1 MKQINIKHS
10 VIYMLVIASLTAC
23 DSIPFINNTSDYKGA
38 GRSRPLEVPPDL
50 TASPVSDAYSIPGS
64 TNYSSY
70 SQAQEGQE
78 VGVEKVLVT
87 PDGVRLEKPVR
98 NVG

>member
-1 MKQINIKHS
+1 MNIKHS
-10 VIYMLVIASLTAC
+10 ALYLLMLASLAAC
-23 DSIPFINNTSDYKGA
+23 DSIPFINNSSDYKGA
-38 GRSRPLEVPPDL
+38 ARSRPLEVPPDL

-78 VGVEKVLVT
+78 VAVEKVLAT
-87 PDGVRLEKPVR
+87 PDGVRLER
-98 NVG
+98 AGAQRW